1 MKSAVFTGGR
11 PVPCLEYN
19 PVSLSVGEK
28 LVPTQLQVLLIDS
41 NELYLMDSYGIL
53 GAQGAIDVMDALL

>member
-41 NELYLMDSYGIL
+41 NELYLMDPPVHLPGDVVPGIL
-53 GAQGAIDVMDALL
+53 